1 MSEAPFILI
10 NLSVSFYCWKI
21 NSILS
26 FFSFMSLSKYIVFR
40 RGFSLALSTCS
51 LNVGETWF
59 IMG

>member
-40 RGFSLALSTCS
+40 KGFSLALSTCS
-51 LNVGETWF
+51 LNAGET
-59 IMG
+59 